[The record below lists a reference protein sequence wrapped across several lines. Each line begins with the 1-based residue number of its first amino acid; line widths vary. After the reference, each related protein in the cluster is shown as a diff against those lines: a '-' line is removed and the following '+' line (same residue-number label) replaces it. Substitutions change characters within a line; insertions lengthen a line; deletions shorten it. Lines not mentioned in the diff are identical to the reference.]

1 MQKIHFIG
9 VSGIGV
15 SAVAR
20 ISIASDSVVTGSADT
35 KNDLTASLQKEGMR
49 FFYGHHPRNVRGVDL
64 VVRSAAVPD
73 TNSEVVEARRLEI
86 PVLLYAEYLGMLME
100 EKTGIAVAGT
110 HGKTTTTAMLG
121 QILSEAG
128 FSPTVVCGGVMNHFS
143 SNAVCGRGKH
153 FVAEACEYN
162 RSFLNLRKKYSIV
175 LNIEPEHLDYY
186 RGIDDIKQAF
196 ADFMEST
203 GSSGFCVVNGDSR
216 ELREVTKRSSAVSI
230 STVGYGDNNTYRI
243 HDKVGKDGKYS
254 FRIESEDMTILRAK
268 LPIPGRFNCVN
279 AASACVCALKLGV
292 SRKAV
297 ESAISDYSG
306 IKRRMEPLGRIMG
319 NEVYTDYGHHPTEI
333 RCTIRALREL
343 HLGKRVCVV
352 FQPHQYSR
360 TVKLFDDF
368 VSALGEA
375 NCVVIT
381 DIYRQR
387 DEQSSVSSVK
397 SDDLY
402 AALVGKYRNK
412 PVELEKDHT
421 RIPALLKNLQDRVEV
436 IVFMGAGDIDAVARS
451 YANVNH

>member
-1 MQKIHFIG
+1 MQRIHFIG

-15 SAVAR
+15 SAVAKL
-20 ISIASDSVVTGSADT
+20 SIASGSVVTGSADT

-49 FFYGHHPRNVRGVDL
+49 FFYGHHPRNVQGVGL

-73 TNSEVVEARRLEI
+73 TNSEVMEARRLGI

-100 EKTGIAVAGT
+100 EKAGVAVAGT

-128 FSPTVVCGGVMNHFS
+128 LSPTVVCGGIMNYFS
-143 SNAVCGRGKH
+143 SNAAIGSGKH

-162 RSFLNLRKKYSIV
+162 RSFLHLRKKYSIV

-186 RGIDDIKQAF
+186 RGINDIKQAF

-203 GSSGFCVVNGDSR
+203 GTGGFCVVNGDSR
-216 ELREVTKRSSAVSI
+216 ELQEVTKRSSAVSI
-230 STVGYGDNNTYRI
+230 NTVGYGNKNTYRI
-243 HDKVGKDGKYS
+243 QDRMGEGGKY
-254 FRIESEDMTILRAK
+254 FFQIESGSMTILRAK
-268 LPIPGRFNCVN
+268 LPVPGRFNCVN

-297 ESAISDYSG
+297 ESAISGYSG
-306 IKRRMEPLGRIMG
+306 TKRRMEPLGRIMG

-333 RCTIRALREL
+333 RCTIQALKEL

-360 TVKLFDDF
+360 TAKLFDDF

-375 NCVVIT
+375 NCIVIT

-387 DEQSSVSSVK
+387 DGRSYVSSVK

-402 AALVGKYRNK
+402 EALVGTYGKK
-412 PVELEKDHT
+412 PIELEKDRT
-421 RIPALLKNLQDRVEV
+421 RIPALLKNLKDKMEV

-451 YANVNH
+451 YANVHQ